1 MAKRRPEPFWRAE
14 RKCWFVQLGKK
25 QVRLSPDEAEAWRLY
40 HEMMARPPEAPRP
53 VVYGQQTPVLD
64 ILEAF
69 LGWAEASS
77 SPKTYAWRR
86 KALEVFAASI
96 PRTLTVGELRPHHVT
111 AEMNAHPTWGPD
123 TRANFAR
130 CVQRA
135 FSWATDQGMVDR
147 NPISKIEKPAKGRRE
162 DVYTREEYE
171 RLLASFPDR
180 EFRDLLVTA
189 WETGCRPQ
197 ELFAVG
203 AADVDLAGRRWVFKV
218 RDSKGKRKPR
228 VVYLSD
234 AAFEVTER
242 RCRERPTGT
251 LFRNRDGQPWD
262 KESAGRRFKRKK
274 AALGRRYCLYGFR
287 HSFATRKL
295 LEGVDAI
302 TVALLLGH
310 SNLSMLANQY
320 SHLIKN
326 SGHLMAALNP
336 ARPEPGAAPPP
347 CPDLSPGGDAGT

>member
-25 QVRLSPDEAEAWRLY
+25 QVRLSADEAEAWRLY
-40 HEMMARPPEAPRP
+40 HELMARPPDAPRSVVYSQATP
-53 VVYGQQTPVLD
+53 VVEILD
-64 ILEAF
+64 AF
-69 LGWAEASS
+69 LGWAQANS
-77 SPKTYAWRR
+77 SPKTFRWRQA
-86 KALEVFAASI
+86 ALKVFARSI
-96 PRTLTVGELRPHHVT
+96 PRDLAVGDLRPHHVT

-147 NPISKIEKPAKGRRE
+147 NPIPKIEKPGKGRRE

-171 RLLASFPDR
+171 RLLASFPDQ
-180 EFRDLLVTA
+180 EFRDLLTTA

-234 AAFEVTER
+234 AAFEITER
-242 RCRERPTGT
+242 LCRERPAGT

-262 KESAGRRFKRKK
+262 KESASRRFRRKMK
-274 AALGRRYCLYGFR
+274 LLGRRYCLYGFR

-326 SGHLMAALNP
+326 TAHLMTALNP
-336 ARPEPGAAPPP
+336 PKPGAGPPP
-347 CPDLSPGGDAGT
+347 CPDLNPDPGT